1 MNESPNLDP
10 AAVERLQRL
19 GGNEFVIKMI
29 DLFAGYA
36 GEKLNAAKA
45 ALAVGSLG
53 AVADSVHPI
62 KSSAGNIGAMRVQ
75 ERARQ
80 IEELARKSNGDTLP
94 QLLADLEAAFVASKV
109 ELDQVKQSLA
119 GVSGATKQPG

>member
-1 MNESPNLDP
+1 MNVSSNLDP

-19 GGNEFVIKMI
+19 GGNEFVAKMI

-36 GEKLNAAKA
+36 GEKLTAAKA
-45 ALAVGSLG
+45 ALAAGNLM

-62 KSSAGNIGAMRVQ
+62 KSSAGNIGAKQVQ

-80 IEELARKSNGDTLP
+80 IEECARKSEGDTLP
-94 QLLADLEAAFVASKV
+94 QLLDDLEAAFVTSKL
-109 ELDQVKQSLA
+109 ELDQIKQSLA
-119 GVSGATKQPG
+119 GVTGEAKQPG